1 MRMPAQEVKR
11 ATCDDSTRP
20 TLYLSAL
27 IGRSSSCGCGYS
39 QKKAEIEMAEFRT
52 VKKCTSQLE
61 MALGSC
67 KDFLCFLDEEELI
80 RDSVYNNLRDPT
92 SNLSKDDKASS
103 LVLEIRRVVKL
114 KSENY
119 HTIMKYLRSKDQYR
133 DIVEILDN
141 EYQKQLE
148 DAVQPGRYT
157 ISLVPR
163 P

>member
-1 MRMPAQEVKR
+1 MWLRQI
-11 ATCDDSTRP
+11 T
-20 TLYLSAL
+20 
-27 IGRSSSCGCGYS
+27 
-39 QKKAEIEMAEFRT
+39 F
-52 VKKCTSQLE
+52 QLE
-61 MALGSC
+61 NALGSSRE
-67 KDFLCFLDEEELI
+67 FLIFLDGESLI
-80 RDSVYNNLRDPT
+80 SEDIYRDLRDPR
-92 SNLSKDDKASS
+92 SGLSKDDKAYR

-119 HTIMKYLRSKDQYR
+119 HTIMKYLRSKDQCR
-133 DIVEILDN
+133 DIVEILDR

>member
-1 MRMPAQEVKR
+1 
-11 ATCDDSTRP
+11 
-20 TLYLSAL
+20 
-27 IGRSSSCGCGYS
+27 
-39 QKKAEIEMAEFRT
+39 MAEFRT

-61 MALGSC
+61 NALGSS
-67 KDFLCFLDEEELI
+67 KDFLIFLDGESLI
-80 RDSVYNNLRDPT
+80 SEDIYRDLRDPR
-92 SNLSKDDKASS
+92 SSLSKDDKASC
-103 LVLEIRRVVKL
+103 LVLEIRRVVEL

-133 DIVEILDN
+133 DIVEILDK
-141 EYQKQLE
+141 EYQKQFE